1 MTKKDMAKLFAFLT
15 ALYPNI
21 EIKQGTVEAWHEMI
35 GDLPYDMAKAS
46 FMKVLAEQQFPCMP
60 AVGKIREAAAYI
72 QNPSRLSPAEAWEK
86 VRTAMQDYGY
96 YRAAEGFASLPP
108 TVQKTVRALGGF
120 STICASENPEAT
132 RGHFLKIYEQFAER
146 EKELSVL
153 PPSVREFLSD
163 GIKLLPGVN

>member
-1 MTKKDMAKLFAFLT
+1 MTT
-15 ALYPNI
+15 E
-21 EIKQGTVEAWHEMI
+21 EIKILVAMTLANFPSMQEKSMKPTIRLWQEMLSDI
-35 GDLPYDMAKAS
+35 PFDVGQAALK
-46 FMKVLAEQQFPCMP
+46 KVLSTAKFWPS
-60 AVGKIREAAAYI
+60 VGEIREAVAFI

-96 YRAAEGFASLPP
+96 YRASEGFNSLPP

-132 RGHFLKIYEQFAER
+132 RGHFLKMYEQFAER